1 MSTISEEDW
10 KTALFQIVKQLNEPQ
25 YKTMMLFLSEIPKS
39 VKTTESREE
48 MPQVII
54 EHYGVETSVHK
65 INKIMDQIPRK
76 DAAVQD
82 RLRPFVERLKKKQ
95 EDERRAPGP
104 STGATGVR
112 ALTDESVSSSSRKR
126 KVDKTESAGSVM
138 PKKKKTE
145 NKVSSLKSTGA
156 TKTTKAAAPEKP
168 KEKENKQKAK
178 KKDELRSLQPDE
190 RKSIH
195 DVKISGDL
203 GNKPIA
209 GKVLAKSVLRTS
221 KPPKKEKMFF
231 FYLGVAD
238 ETGSIKVVVYGRER
252 YQRFQEKSCYLF
264 RNVIMDENVM
274 KVTKK
279 SGISKMA
286 PIDVPENLEMEAQRL
301 GYSQTPVCSIRQA
314 IGSEGKTSVSVE
326 GKVTEIG
333 TLKKKQGAKNR
344 KEFQL
349 EDGTGSIWI
358 TLWGEYIKQL
368 RGKSPGDS
376 VRVVNVETNHYE
388 GSVSLNS
395 TDFTRISK
403 ERVVSKQNSKQES
416 KKKESVSSSSRKR
429 KVDKTESAG
438 SVMPK
443 KKKTE
448 NKVSSLK
455 STGATKTTKAAAPEK
470 PKEKENKQKAK
481 KKGQKHFVDE
491 HRNELIQRVS
501 NIAPILDDLLQEDII
516 HQEAYDDISAQRTSQ
531 KKMRELFSH
540 ILKAGDASKEAFYQ
554 VLRKH
559 EKMLIEDLTQNSTK

>member
-1 MSTISEEDW
+1 MKTSQMNMSTISEKDW
-10 KTALFQIVKQLNEPQ
+10 KTALTEILEELDEPQ
-25 YKTMMLFLSEIPKS
+25 YKKMMFILSDIGKR
-39 VKTTESREE
+39 VKTTKSREE

-65 INKIMDQIPRK
+65 IYEIMDQIPRR

-326 GKVTEIG
+326 GKVTE
-333 TLKKKQGAKNR
+333 
-344 KEFQL
+344 
-349 EDGTGSIWI
+349 
-358 TLWGEYIKQL
+358 
-368 RGKSPGDS
+368 
-376 VRVVNVETNHYE
+376 
-388 GSVSLNS
+388 
-395 TDFTRISK
+395 
-403 ERVVSKQNSKQES
+403 
-416 KKKESVSSSSRKR
+416 SVSSSSRKR

-438 SVMPK
+438 PVTPK

-481 KKGQKHFVDE
+481 KKGKSEFVDK
-491 HRNELIQRVS
+491 HRMKLIERVS
-501 NIAPILDDLLQEDII
+501 NVNPILEELFKKKVIQQD
-516 HQEAYDDISAQRTSQ
+516 AYDKIDKLKTYEDKIRA
-531 KKMRELFSH
+531 LYNGP
-540 ILKAGDASKEAFYQ
+540 LKAGDSAKEVFYIA
-554 VLRKH
+554 LNKH
-559 EKMLIEDLTQNSTK
+559 EKMLMKDLS